1 MLLSSFSISSSTI
14 VVPTTITLIPVSEK
28 LVHTDHTLWRAQ
40 VLAVLR
46 SAQLDSFLEGTAKS
60 SDKTL
65 KVQQGTAGE
74 VEDVPNPAYLQWQAQ
89 EQQVLSY
96 LLTSVSR
103 KVLVQAA
110 ALPTTAEVW
119 RHIDSACASH
129 SHQLVI
135 NTRMALATAQKGT
148 SSAAE
153 YVAKMKTLGLVKSR
167 MMRIS
172 ALTFW
177 LTLILNTTLWFLLL
191 LLMLS
196 PFF

>member
-1 MLLSSFSISSSTI
+1 MLLSSSSSSLSSSTI

-40 VLAVLR
+40 VIAVLR

-74 VEDVPNPAYLQWQAQ
+74 VEDVPNPTYLQWQAQ

-103 KVLVQAA
+103 KVLVQVA
-110 ALPTTAEVW
+110 ALPTTVEVW

-153 YVAKMKTLGLVKSR
+153 YVTKMKTLADDMASTGKK
-167 MMRIS
+167 
-172 ALTFW
+172 AG
-177 LTLILNTTLWFLLL
+177 
-191 LLMLS
+191 
-196 PFF
+196 

>member
-74 VEDVPNPAYLQWQAQ
+74 VEDVPNPTYLQWQAQ

-110 ALPTTAEVW
+110 ALPTTAEV
-119 RHIDSACASH
+119 
-129 SHQLVI
+129 
-135 NTRMALATAQKGT
+135 
-148 SSAAE
+148 
-153 YVAKMKTLGLVKSR
+153 
-167 MMRIS
+167 
-172 ALTFW
+172 
-177 LTLILNTTLWFLLL
+177 
-191 LLMLS
+191 
-196 PFF
+196 